1 MQECIEPTTTLQR
14 PWLITVH
21 TDSRVLVLVLRD
33 QDQDFEDQ
41 DQDQDF
47 EAQDQDQD
55 FESQDQDQDFKK
67 RTRAHSRPRP
77 WSRGQ
82 QDWFSVSFI
91 CII

>member
-1 MQECIEPTTTLQR
+1 M
-14 PWLITVH
+14 
-21 TDSRVLVLVLRD
+21 VLDLRD
-33 QDQDFEDQ
+33 QGQDFEAQDQ

-55 FESQDQDQDFKK
+55 QDFESQDQDQDQDFWSQDQDQDFKK

-82 QDWFSVSFI
+82 QD
-91 CII
+91 CY